1 MTRPSILRS
10 ALAVAVGLSAGC
22 SVAPRLAKPGVGVGA
37 TPPTLDA
44 IGAVRRQPTD
54 LMLVRRGE
62 LAEVVDDLAPPLE
75 RTHTLTASLGGY
87 IAAESRNEGSV
98 SVSMRVPEPKLDVAL
113 DSLSQLGTVTS
124 RHVSSQDV
132 TEEAIDVEARIQSL
146 TAERDQLRQLLGK
159 AVAIN
164 DVFTVE
170 RELARVQGDID
181 SLQRRLDHLRN
192 TSALAE
198 LNAEFKKRH
207 ELGPVSAFFAAI
219 GHGIG
224 RLFVR

>member
-1 MTRPSILRS
+1 MRPRKS
-10 ALAVAVGLSAGC
+10 
-22 SVAPRLAKPGVGVGA
+22 
-37 TPPTLDA
+37 
-44 IGAVRRQPTD
+44 
-54 LMLVRRGE
+54 
-62 LAEVVDDLAPPLE
+62 
-75 RTHTLTASLGGY
+75 LT
-87 IAAESRNEGSV
+87 
-98 SVSMRVPEPKLDVAL
+98 VSMRVPEPKLDVAL

-146 TAERDQLRQLLGK
+146 TAERDQLRQLLAK

-164 DVFTVE
+164 DVFTIE

-181 SLQRRLDHLRN
+181 SLQRRLDHLHN
-192 TSALAE
+192 TSALAQ
-198 LNAEFKKRH
+198 LDAEFKKRQ
-207 ELGPVSAFFAAI
+207 ELGPVSKFFAAI